1 MLYSTVLFVIAYKY
15 SGVPYFSGT
24 FVLSVFLA
32 TVIHRQVVGV
42 MSNIRSSSA
51 RCGRL
56 ACKDRLEPF
65 LSQTLYKMTTI
76 WPCVTLLGLLVFI
89 ICIKKQLS

>member
-42 MSNIRSSSA
+42 MSNISGLQVPGVDAWLVRI
-51 RCGRL
+51 G
-56 ACKDRLEPF
+56 
-65 LSQTLYKMTTI
+65 LSH
-76 WPCVTLLGLLVFI
+76 F
-89 ICIKKQLS
+89 